1 MRPEIGEQLV
11 QYERRSEAR
20 RAKTLETENVSQRAS
35 MIHNCRRSRKAF
47 SCIVNYNEAE
57 MPGEPN
63 ERVLSLLRL
72 DIVKDAPIEKVKEVC
87 LKRCVIVGD
96 LPIILFVVV

>member
-1 MRPEIGEQLV
+1 MRPEIGEQLI

-20 RAKTLETENVSQRAS
+20 RAKILENENMSQRTS
-35 MIHNCRRSRKAF
+35 MIQNSRRSRKAF
-47 SCIVNYNEAE
+47 SCIVNFKDAE
-57 MPGEPN
+57 VPGQPN
-63 ERVLSLLRL
+63 DRVLSLLRL

-96 LPIILFVVV
+96 LLIVLFVVV